1 MSKYS
6 ALDGTEKFNFALTLI
21 GYLQN
26 SSGASSISEISE
38 HFRVRPDQVREV
50 IHSLNVLELQLATG
64 IELPF
69 LIDLD
74 EDNPDEI
81 YLSQNLVATGVP
93 RLTARQA
100 SAIAV
105 GLDYLTQLPGF
116 MSDPE
121 LAQLQKLLASG
132 EVIETSRLLDVA
144 PGSIEAS
151 AEQLR
156 EAILDRRQITC
167 EYRNNRGELSKRNL
181 QPLRLDIRPEGHY
194 LRAWCN
200 DNQDV
205 RTFKL
210 DRMRSI
216 QVSYLQAQ
224 YSLEDFPQLS
234 SDVYISQ
241 KTDVEIEVELAPE
254 AYELAAHLKELPKP
268 DESGWIR
275 VKIRLGHLEN
285 LPRLIASFGG
295 KARVVGPEV
304 ARQSV
309 RDFAARALNKPIELG
324 EISE

>member
-1 MSKYS
+1 MSKFP

-26 SSGASSISEISE
+26 SEGSSSISEISG

-50 IHSLNVLELQLATG
+50 IHSLNVLELQLGTG

-69 LIDLD
+69 LIDVD

-81 YLSQNLVATGVP
+81 SLSQNLVATGVP

-105 GLDYLTQLPGF
+105 GLDYLAQLPGF
-116 MSDPE
+116 GSDRE
-121 LAQLQKLLASG
+121 LAKLRELLASG
-132 EVIETSRLLDVA
+132 EVIETTRLLDVA

-151 AEQLR
+151 ADQLR
-156 EAILDRRQITC
+156 EAMLGRRQITC
-167 EYRNNRGELSKRNL
+167 EYRNNRGELSQRNL
-181 QPLRLDIRPEGHY
+181 QPLRLDIRPEGQY

-200 DNQDV
+200 ENKDI

-216 QVSYLQAQ
+216 HVSDLQAQ
-224 YSLEDFPQLS
+224 YSLEHFPRLS
-234 SDVYISQ
+234 SEVYISQ
-241 KTDVEIEVELAPE
+241 KTDVEVEVELAPE
-254 AYELAAHLKELPKP
+254 AYELASHLQELPKP
-268 DESGWIR
+268 DDSGWIR

-295 KARVVGPEV
+295 KARVVGPDV
-304 ARQSV
+304 AKKMV
-309 RDFAARALNKPIELG
+309 RDFAARALNKPIDSG
-324 EISE
+324 VISE